1 MRTTRPEDD
10 LPARESSL
18 YRTFSILLIEAT
30 SLPFCDQCGKPIS
43 SDAMFCP
50 DCGRKV
56 QTRTPPPASSRPAPP
71 PAPETAP
78 HTVITIMESKSPGI
92 AALLGLLIGIGVFGI
107 GHIYVGRIRRGIV
120 LLVVSLAIHVPLVMA
135 AVLLI
140 PSLFLSRETFGAL
153 FIGIVV
159 LGLVNLGL
167 WIWQGYDAYKLAK
180 QFNEHVRQ
188 YGKVPW

>member
-1 MRTTRPEDD
+1 
-10 LPARESSL
+10 
-18 YRTFSILLIEAT
+18 
-30 SLPFCDQCGKPIS
+30 
-43 SDAMFCP
+43 
-50 DCGRKV
+50 
-56 QTRTPPPASSRPAPP
+56 
-71 PAPETAP
+71 
-78 HTVITIMESKSPGI
+78 MESKSPGI
-92 AALLGLLIGIGVFGI
+92 AALLALLIGIGVFGI

-140 PSLFLSRETFGAL
+140 PSLFLSREAFGAL
-153 FIGIVV
+153 FIGVVV